1 MEDWSIVLG
10 GELRAA
16 RLADFRSQA
25 TLAEAVGVDQSVISR
40 MELGGGANVALATWK
55 AAAEAVGLRLTL
67 DGTEDGHARMAT
79 HTMVAELARRGGWD
93 ATITANE
100 TVIGRGDDR
109 AVIHVWEHVTTIR
122 PEVDRFRASVE
133 RQRIVAA
140 RASGI
145 VVIPTI
151 GWNRRRVTEL
161 REDLRHEFP
170 AAGNAW
176 YRALVNAQRP
186 MPADA
191 GILWAFRD
199 RGRLRPATVLPG
211 WIWSAATEGPRRR

>member
-1 MEDWSIVLG
+1 MEDWSIALG
-10 GELRAA
+10 RELRTA

-25 TLAEAVGVDQSVISR
+25 TLAEAAGVHQSVISR
-40 MELGGGANVALATWK
+40 MELGKGANVALATWK
-55 AAAEAVGLRLTL
+55 AVAEAVGLRMTL
-67 DGTEDGHARMAT
+67 HGAEDGSGRFAT
-79 HTMVAELARRGGWD
+79 HRMVAELASRGGWN
-93 ATITANE
+93 ATMTPDE
-100 TVIGRGDDR
+100 TVIARGRDR
-109 AVIHVWEHVTTIR
+109 AVVHVWEHVTTIG
-122 PEVDRFRASVE
+122 PDVARFRASVE
-133 RQRIVAA
+133 RERTVAS

-161 REDLRHEFP
+161 REELRDEFP

-176 YRALVNAQRP
+176 YRALVNAHRP

-199 RGRLRPATVLPG
+199 RTRIRPATVLPG
-211 WIWSAATEGPRRR
+211 WIWTAAAEGPRRR